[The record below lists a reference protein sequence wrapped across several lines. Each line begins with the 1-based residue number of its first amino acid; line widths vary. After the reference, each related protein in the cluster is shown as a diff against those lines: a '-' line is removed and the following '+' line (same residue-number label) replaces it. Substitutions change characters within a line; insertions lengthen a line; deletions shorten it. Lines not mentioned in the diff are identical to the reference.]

1 MEGEVAGLS
10 LTRCVCNLPIK
21 KKNDAGFLT
30 SLLLDEKHPVS
41 VTSGQKSVYSCA
53 ASYLSEI
60 PNI

>member
-1 MEGEVAGLS
+1 VGLC

-21 KKNDAGFLT
+21 KNDAGFLT
-30 SLLLDEKHPVS
+30 FFLLDEKHPPR